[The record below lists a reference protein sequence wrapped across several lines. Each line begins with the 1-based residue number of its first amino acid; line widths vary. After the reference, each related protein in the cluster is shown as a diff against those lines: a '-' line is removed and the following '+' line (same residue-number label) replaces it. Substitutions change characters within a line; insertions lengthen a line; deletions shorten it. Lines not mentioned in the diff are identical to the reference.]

1 MNPELPLL
9 TCHEC
14 DLLQRETA
22 LSRAASARCCRCGAV
37 LYRNHPHSLE
47 RSLALALAA
56 SILFIMAN
64 AFPIIGLE
72 VGGEII
78 QTTLFGAVN
87 SLFNNDMRL
96 VALLV
101 FVTTMLTPVIELAA
115 MIYLLLPL
123 RCGRIPAG
131 FTLVFRALHLVEPWC
146 MLEVFVVGILV
157 ALVKLTHIAAV
168 VPGIALWSFGALI
181 LLLAGALSAFSP
193 RDLWAQVA
201 RLQ

>member
-1 MNPELPLL
+1 MPQELPLL

-22 LSRAASARCCRCGAV
+22 LSRAGSARCCRCGAV
-37 LYRNHPHSLE
+37 LYRNHPQSLE
-47 RSLALALAA
+47 RSLALAVAA
-56 SILFIMAN
+56 SILFLIAN

-78 QTTLFGAVN
+78 QTTLLGAVN

-101 FVTTMLTPVIELAA
+101 FTTTILTPMIELAA
-115 MIYLLLPL
+115 MVYLLLPL
-123 RCGRIPAG
+123 RFGRVASG
-131 FTLVFRALHLVEPWC
+131 FTLVYRTLHLVEPWC

-181 LLLAGALSAFSP
+181 MLLAAALSAFSP
-193 RDLWAQVA
+193 RDLWAQVS